1 MGGFRG
7 LNLFG
12 KFGDLFYRV
21 AVMDKGNIIEF
32 DSPFNLLMKDS
43 IFKEIVDQSRDSKYL
58 YEAAGVINNYTE
70 SEAF

>member
-1 MGGFRG
+1 
-7 LNLFG
+7 
-12 KFGDLFYRV
+12 
-21 AVMDKGNIIEF
+21 MDKGNIIEF